1 MNEPREVSD
10 FLELGEVL
18 PAADIM
24 KESVKALRGYME
36 HGEIKLLA
44 KRHGVN
50 LRRAYHLLQGKRK
63 ITDAD
68 EKFIMACY
76 DKALPRKVKRF
87 DKLKRLL

>member
-1 MNEPREVSD
+1 MSD
-10 FLELGEVL
+10 IELAINVL
-18 PAADIM
+18 R
-24 KESVKALRGYME
+24 SLME

-50 LRRAYHLLQGKRK
+50 LQRAYNLLRGKRK

-87 DKLKRLL
+87 DKLKQLAR